1 LRRLAVW
8 SARRKI
14 FPPDLTYSDSDT
26 SLVKLSCKPPV
37 TRELAS
43 MTVVSRAVL
52 KGEEVMERSSSSLI
66 VKVLVADKV
75 RGKEEAKKA
84 QAGHKISV
92 GPIGNKTSY
101 VNNLL
106 TNLGIKAT
114 TMTD

>member
-1 LRRLAVW
+1 
-8 SARRKI
+8 
-14 FPPDLTYSDSDT
+14 
-26 SLVKLSCKPPV
+26 
-37 TRELAS
+37 

-66 VKVLVADKV
+66 VKVLVVDKV
-75 RGKEEAKKA
+75 RGEEAKKA